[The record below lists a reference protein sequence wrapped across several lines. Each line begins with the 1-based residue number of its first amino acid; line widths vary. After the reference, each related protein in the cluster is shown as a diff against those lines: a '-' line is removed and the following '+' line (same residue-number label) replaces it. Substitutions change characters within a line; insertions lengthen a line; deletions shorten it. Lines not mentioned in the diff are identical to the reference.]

1 VPDNIWRGW
10 PQG

>member
-1 VPDNIWRGW
+1 VPDNIWRGR

>member
-1 VPDNIWRGW
+1 VPDNIWRGK